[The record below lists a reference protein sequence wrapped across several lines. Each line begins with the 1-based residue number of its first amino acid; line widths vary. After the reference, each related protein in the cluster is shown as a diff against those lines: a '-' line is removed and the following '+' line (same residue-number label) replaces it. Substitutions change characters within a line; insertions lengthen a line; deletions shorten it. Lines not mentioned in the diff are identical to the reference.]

1 MPQVTV
7 IVPAYNAMTYLPETV
22 NSALAQSFTDF
33 ELLIINDGSTDRLS
47 TWAATLSDPRVRLIS
62 QANQG
67 LPGARNT
74 GIREA
79 QGQYIAFLDA
89 DDLWAPTKLER
100 QVQCLQ
106 ANSTI
111 GVVYTWTLLVD
122 EVGQPTGRI
131 FASQAEGNVWQQL
144 LETDVISNGSSAMV
158 RRECFE
164 KVGNFD
170 RTLTSAEDLDMWLR
184 LAAHYPFAVVKEP
197 LTLYR
202 QYASSMSKNRQRMFQ
217 NLRMAIEKAFQ
228 TAPMENLHLRSRA
241 YASITL
247 NQAWW
252 SVGEGDCQTA
262 KVWQQQA
269 RLHYPKI
276 QYSQKYLRL
285 QIAVLLTQLFGL
297 HGYDGLRHWT
307 RSVYRMVLDRRRSS
321 C

>member
-7 IVPAYNAMTYLPETV
+7 VIPAYNAMAYLSETV
-22 NSALAQSFTDF
+22 SSVLAQSFTDF
-33 ELLIINDGSTDRLS
+33 ELLIVNDGSTDQIDD
-47 TWAATLSDPRVRLIS
+47 WAAALPDPRVRLIA
-62 QANQG
+62 QENQG

-89 DDLWAPTKLER
+89 DDLWESTKLEK
-100 QVQCLQ
+100 QMQCLQ
-106 ANSTI
+106 ANADV

-122 EVGQPTGRI
+122 EMGQPTGRV

-144 LETDVISNGSSAMV
+144 LETDVISNGSSAIV

-164 KVGNFD
+164 TVGDFD

-184 LAAHYPFAVVKEP
+184 IAVHYPFAVVKEP

-202 QYASSMSKNRQRMFQ
+202 QYASSMSKNRQRMLQ
-217 NLRMAIEKAFQ
+217 NLRTVIEKAFQ
-228 TAPMENLHLRSRA
+228 AAPMETLHLRSRA

-252 SVGEGDCQTA
+252 SIGEGDYKTA

-269 RLHYPKI
+269 RLHHPKI
-276 QYSQKYLRL
+276 QYSEKYIRL
-285 QIAVLLTQLFGL
+285 QIAVFLTQWFGPNA
-297 HGYDGLRHWT
+297 YDGFRSWT
-307 RSVYRMVLDRRRSS
+307 RAVYRIILD
-321 C
+321 

>member
-7 IVPAYNAMTYLPETV
+7 VIPAYNAMTYLPETV

-33 ELLIINDGSTDRLS
+33 ELLIVNDGSTDRLS

-67 LPGARNT
+67 VSAARNT

-89 DDLWAPTKLER
+89 DDLWAPTKLEQ
-100 QVQCLQ
+100 QVRCLQ
-106 ANSTI
+106 ANSNV

-131 FASQAEGNVWQQL
+131 FASEAEGNVWQQFL
-144 LETDVISNGSSAMV
+144 DTDVISNASSAMV
-158 RRECFE
+158 RRDCFE

-170 RTLTSAEDLDMWLR
+170 RTLTSAEDLDLWLR
-184 LAAHYPFAVVKEP
+184 IATHYSFAVIKQP

-202 QYASSMSKNRQRMFQ
+202 QYATSLSKNRQQMFQ
-217 NLRMAIEKAFQ
+217 NLRTAIEKAFQ
-228 TAPMENLHLRSRA
+228 TAPLETLHLRSRA

-262 KVWQQQA
+262 EVWQQQA
-269 RLHYPKI
+269 RLHYPQI
-276 QYSQKYLRL
+276 QYSQKYIRL

-297 HGYDGLRHWT
+297 HGYDGLRNWT
-307 RSVYRMVLDRRRSS
+307 RSVYRMVLDRQRYS

>member
-7 IVPAYNAMTYLPETV
+7 VIPAYNAMTYLPETV
-22 NSALAQSFTDF
+22 SSVLAQSFNDF
-33 ELLIINDGSTDRLS
+33 EVLIINDGSTDHIVAW
-47 TWAATLSDPRVRLIS
+47 TATISDPRVRLIS
-62 QANQG
+62 QDNQG
-67 LPGARNT
+67 LPRARNT

-79 QGQYIAFLDA
+79 QGKYIAFLDA
-89 DDLWAPTKLER
+89 DDLWAPTKLEK

-106 ANSTI
+106 ANSTV

-122 EVGQPTGRI
+122 EVGHPTGRI

-158 RRECFE
+158 RRDCFE
-164 KVGNFD
+164 RVGDFD

-184 LAAHYPFAVVKEP
+184 IAVHYPFAVIKEP

-217 NLRMAIEKAFQ
+217 NLQTVIEKAFQ
-228 TAPMENLHLRSRA
+228 TASLETLHLRNRA

-252 SVGEGDCQTA
+252 SVGEGDYKTA
-262 KVWQQQA
+262 KVWQRQA

-276 QYSQKYLRL
+276 QYSEKYIRL
-285 QIAVLLTQLFGL
+285 QIAVFLTRLFGTN
-297 HGYDGLRHWT
+297 GYDGFRNWT
-307 RSVYRMVLDRRRSS
+307 RSVSRMVVNRET
-321 C
+321 